1 MGIMGIAMP
10 NDIRWQRI
18 CYTEDMAD
26 PAPCDNAVPPKW
38 QTSIAVFRYVPGAE
52 YQVTEGRRLSY
63 LKVTCKI
70 SSYQPK
76 ADEVGIA
83 LKGSALSVDEERELE
98 TETCR

>member
-1 MGIMGIAMP
+1 MAIMGIAIP

-26 PAPCDNAVPPKW
+26 PAPCDDAVPPKW
-38 QTSIAVFRYVPGAE
+38 QTSIAVFRYVPEAE

-63 LKVTCKI
+63 LKVTCTI

-76 ADEVGIA
+76 
-83 LKGSALSVDEERELE
+83 STR
-98 TETCR
+98 